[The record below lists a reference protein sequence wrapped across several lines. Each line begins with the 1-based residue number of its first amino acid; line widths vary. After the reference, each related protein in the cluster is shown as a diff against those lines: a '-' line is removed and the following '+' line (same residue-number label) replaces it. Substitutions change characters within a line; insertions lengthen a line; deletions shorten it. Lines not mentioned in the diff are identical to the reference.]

1 MTERNA
7 RFSALTESHVTRV
20 CDCGK
25 AIGPGNFSGLCWD
38 CLAKTPAPCGVC
50 GQPVEGVTAA
60 DAADGSFTCDACQKV
75 AAILALLDALGMPD
89 GATCAEWLA
98 FDLKRDEVTRLVR
111 ELRQLGGC

>member
-1 MTERNA
+1 MGEVVINSGEVHQYNSVGGYTVLGNLA
-7 RFSALTESHVTRV
+7 GQGTLTVN
-20 CDCGK
+20 G
-25 AIGPGNFSGLCWD
+25 
-38 CLAKTPAPCGVC
+38 
-50 GQPVEGVTAA
+50 
-60 DAADGSFTCDACQKV
+60 GSFTCDACQKV